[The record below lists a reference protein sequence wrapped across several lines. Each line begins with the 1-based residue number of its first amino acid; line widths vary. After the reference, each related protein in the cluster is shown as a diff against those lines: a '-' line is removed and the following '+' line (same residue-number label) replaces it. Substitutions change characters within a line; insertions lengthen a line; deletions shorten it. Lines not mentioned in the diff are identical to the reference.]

1 MEKPAFTLREP
12 CLFNLKFPYSGLLK
26 SFKLWNASFKNYRFY
41 ITALKLDQVTICTSL
56 LADMFLPISRV
67 IVAGGAT
74 NFDRGTE

>member
-1 MEKPAFTLREP
+1 MLV
-12 CLFNLKFPYSGLLK
+12 S
-26 SFKLWNASFKNYRFY
+26 KNRFD